1 MNKELK
7 DVQQAEQELFK
18 ELLSVI
24 LFLNNNGMRLD
35 IVKSLI
41 YIKVDEA
48 FSAYEEL
55 DLRKRFKEDFEKWNL
70 TNLKNHFTNIN
81 QEIH

>member
-7 DVQQAEQELFK
+7 DVQQAEQKLFE

-24 LFLNNNGMRLD
+24 LFLNNNGMRLE

-55 DLRKRFKEDFEKWNL
+55 DLRKRFNEDFEK
-70 TNLKNHFTNIN
+70 
-81 QEIH
+81 

>member
-1 MNKELK
+1 MEGFRKMNKELK
-7 DVQQAEQELFK
+7 DVQQAEQELFE

-24 LFLNNNGMRLD
+24 LFLNNHGMRLD

-55 DLRKRFKEDFEKWNL
+55 DLRKRFKEDFEK
-70 TNLKNHFTNIN
+70 
-81 QEIH
+81 

>member
-1 MNKELK
+1 MERFRKMNKELK
-7 DVQQAEQELFK
+7 DVQQAEQELFE

-35 IVKSLI
+35 IIKSLI

-55 DLRKRFKEDFEKWNL
+55 DLRKRFKEDFEKWL
-70 TNLKNHFTNIN
+70 TWIKFI
-81 QEIH
+81 I

>member
-1 MNKELK
+1 MEGFRKMNKELK
-7 DVQQAEQELFK
+7 DVQQAEQELFE
-18 ELLSVI
+18 ELLSAI

-55 DLRKRFKEDFEKWNL
+55 DLRKRFKEDFEK
-70 TNLKNHFTNIN
+70 
-81 QEIH
+81 

>member
-7 DVQQAEQELFK
+7 DVQQAEQELFE

-55 DLRKRFKEDFEKWNL
+55 DLRKRFNEDFEK
-70 TNLKNHFTNIN
+70 
-81 QEIH
+81 

>member
-7 DVQQAEQELFK
+7 DVQQAEQELFE

-35 IVKSLI
+35 IVRSLI

-55 DLRKRFKEDFEKWNL
+55 DLRKRFKEDFEK
-70 TNLKNHFTNIN
+70 
-81 QEIH
+81 

>member
-55 DLRKRFKEDFEKWNL
+55 DLRKRFKEDFEKWIK
-70 TNLKNHFTNIN
+70 KNMMN
-81 QEIH
+81 

>member
-1 MNKELK
+1 MERLRKMNKELK

-55 DLRKRFKEDFEKWNL
+55 DLRKRFKEDFEK
-70 TNLKNHFTNIN
+70 
-81 QEIH
+81 

>member
-1 MNKELK
+1 MEGFRKMNKELK
-7 DVQQAEQELFK
+7 DVQQAEQELFE

-55 DLRKRFKEDFEKWNL
+55 DLRKRFKEDFEK
-70 TNLKNHFTNIN
+70 
-81 QEIH
+81 

>member
-7 DVQQAEQELFK
+7 DVQQAEQKLFQ

-24 LFLNNNGMRLD
+24 LFLNNNGMRLE

-55 DLRKRFKEDFEKWNL
+55 DLRKRFNEDFEK
-70 TNLKNHFTNIN
+70 
-81 QEIH
+81 

>member
-7 DVQQAEQELFK
+7 DVQQAEQELFE

-24 LFLNNNGMRLD
+24 LFLNNNGMRLE

-55 DLRKRFKEDFEKWNL
+55 DLRKRFNEDFEK
-70 TNLKNHFTNIN
+70 
-81 QEIH
+81 

>member
-1 MNKELK
+1 MNKILK
-7 DVQQAEQELFK
+7 DVQQAEQELFE

-24 LFLNNNGMRLD
+24 LFLNNNGMRLE
-35 IVKSLI
+35 IIKSLI

-55 DLRKRFKEDFEKWNL
+55 DLRKRFNEDFEK
-70 TNLKNHFTNIN
+70 
-81 QEIH
+81 

>member
-1 MNKELK
+1 
-7 DVQQAEQELFK
+7 
-18 ELLSVI
+18 
-24 LFLNNNGMRLD
+24 MRLD

-55 DLRKRFKEDFEKWNL
+55 DLRKRFNEDFEK
-70 TNLKNHFTNIN
+70 
-81 QEIH
+81 